1 MEKTRILIEEDSN
14 GTKVEID
21 GKGKDVLRCL
31 SLAVYDLHKSSNT
44 PINKIVNEI
53 ANGATVYKIMQWDNK
68 DKLFSD
74 ILDDL
79 LEYVRYQSKS
89 NQQ

>member
-31 SLAVYDLHKSSNT
+31 SLAVYDLHKASNA
-44 PINKIVNEI
+44 PINMIVNEI
-53 ANGATVYKIMQWDNK
+53 ANGAMVHKIMQGDNN
-68 DKLFSD
+68 DKPFSG
-74 ILDDL
+74 ILADL
-79 LEYVRYQSKS
+79 LKKVCKE
-89 NQQ
+89 